1 MQAFAEFPYLGLTK
15 GHCNDITTVRET
27 SGMVTAEEDRD
38 GYANR
43 YLLDLR
49 GLNVLE
55 LLQRGLPRCI
65 GSPCCYKTM
74 YEAKKKVCIWR

>member
-1 MQAFAEFPYLGLTK
+1 MQAFAEFAYLSLIK
-15 GHCNDITTVRET
+15 GHCNDIITIWEA
-27 SGMVTAEEDRD
+27 SEMVTAEEDRD

-43 YLLDLR
+43 YSLDLR

-65 GSPCCYKTM
+65 GSPCCYKTVC
-74 YEAKKKVCIWR
+74 EAKKKV

>member
-1 MQAFAEFPYLGLTK
+1 MQAFAEFAYLSLIK
-15 GHCNDITTVRET
+15 GHCNDIITIWEA
-27 SGMVTAEEDRD
+27 SEMVTAEEDRD
-38 GYANR
+38 GYANQ

-65 GSPCCYKTM
+65 GSPCCYKTVC
-74 YEAKKKVCIWR
+74 EAKKKV

>member
-1 MQAFAEFPYLGLTK
+1 
-15 GHCNDITTVRET
+15 
-27 SGMVTAEEDRD
+27 MVTAEEDRD
-38 GYANR
+38 GCANR
-43 YLLDLR
+43 YALDLR

-74 YEAKKKVCIWR
+74 YEAKKKV